1 MKIRKNILIF
11 LFCPL
16 LFACIST
23 QQHQPDQNV
32 TVKQTVID
40 HYALSLANGLQLTAA
55 GNTEERMDIDL
66 YTLRNNENKILAN
79 LYLGNAPDTSL
90 QKRHLFIFNSFKTK
104 DFTGVKKITACA
116 NYKCGEILMNLNNK
130 NGWPQFAHIFFR
142 NVTDHE
148 LLTIQHSIESLAH
161 HTE

>member
-1 MKIRKNILIF
+1 MKIRKNIPIF

-16 LFACIST
+16 LFACTSI
-23 QQHQPDQNV
+23 QQHQPDQNIMI
-32 TVKQTVID
+32 KPTVID
-40 HYALSLANGLQLTAA
+40 HYTLMLANGLQLTAV
-55 GNTEERMDIDL
+55 GNTEERMDFDL
-66 YTLRNNENKILAN
+66 YTLKNNENKILAN
-79 LYLGNAPDTSL
+79 IDLGNAPDTSL

-104 DFTGVKKITACA
+104 DFTGVKNITACA
-116 NYKCGEILMNLNNK
+116 SYKCGEILINLNNK

-148 LLTIQHSIESLAH
+148 LLVIQHSIESLAH

>member
-16 LFACIST
+16 LFACTST

-32 TVKQTVID
+32 TVKPTVID

-55 GNTEERMDIDL
+55 GNASERMDFDL

-79 LYLGNAPDTSL
+79 IYLGNAPDTSL

-104 DFTGVKKITACA
+104 
-116 NYKCGEILMNLNNK
+116 CGEILINLNNK